1 MVRTLSLLSLSRA
14 RARFFSLVR
23 NFSSWNSA
31 RSLFGSIKNL
41 RVFFASLFSFLF
53 VRSSVMKKNWRA
65 SKERELERKRKKS
78 SRKIRRRRRLMRCSL
93 KIDSGVNEREGKR
106 SRRIEKARI
115 YLLTPTSKEKFFL
128 ARVWQKQKRFI
139 IILMTDKY
147 YMTSSVSLSSLT
159 VLLHVTANPQ
169 ISN

>member
-1 MVRTLSLLSLSRA
+1 
-14 RARFFSLVR
+14 
-23 NFSSWNSA
+23 
-31 RSLFGSIKNL
+31 
-41 RVFFASLFSFLF
+41 
-53 VRSSVMKKNWRA
+53 
-65 SKERELERKRKKS
+65 
-78 SRKIRRRRRLMRCSL
+78 MRCSL